1 MSQIKM
7 VKYTYRKPNTFEMID
22 ESGQLCWV
30 EFMERVEN
38 NTNPNFI
45 LYNWKPIQIE
55 QGN

>member
-1 MSQIKM
+1 M